1 MGRVVLEE
9 AQDTADDRV
18 GEGPVPGRC
27 LRLGAGEPGS
37 QRGDDQREPFLD
49 VRDIAD
55 VMVAALTSG
64 ERYVGRTLTL
74 SGARLLT
81 FGEAVAEIAGAP
93 GRRGDGAPA
102 DVPGRLDAGL
112 RRGTGRFRCAAGGG
126 GGHDGDL
133 RHPP

>member
-93 GRRGDGAPA
+93 GRRGA
-102 DVPGRLDAGL
+102 R
-112 RRGTGRFRCAAGGG
+112 
-126 GGHDGDL
+126 
-133 RHPP
+133 